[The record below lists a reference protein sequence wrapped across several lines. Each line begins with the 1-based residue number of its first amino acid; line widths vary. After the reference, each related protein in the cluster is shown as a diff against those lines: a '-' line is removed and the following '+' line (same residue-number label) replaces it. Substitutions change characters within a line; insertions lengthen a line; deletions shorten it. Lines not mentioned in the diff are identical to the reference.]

1 MRYVIAMV
9 FAVIGAGLMM
19 MFVSSDVASSI
30 VAGRRFD
37 NPDDVAD
44 LHAALFMALNVVG
57 LIVGWALGWMF
68 GSIVVPPEQVPE

>member
-1 MRYVIAMV
+1 MRYLIAMV

-19 MFVSSDVASSI
+19 MFVSSEVASTI

-44 LHAALFMALNVVG
+44 LHAALFMALNVAG
-57 LIVGWALGWMF
+57 LIVGWTLGWMF
-68 GSIVVPPEQVPE
+68 SGIVVPVEKAPE

>member
-68 GSIVVPPEQVPE
+68 GSIVVPPEKVPD

>member
-1 MRYVIAMV
+1 MRYLIAMV

-19 MFVSSDVASSI
+19 MFVSSEVASTI

-44 LHAALFMALNVVG
+44 LHAAVFMALNVAG
-57 LIVGWALGWMF
+57 LIVGWTLGWMF
-68 GSIVVPPEQVPE
+68 SGIVVPAEKAPE

>member
-68 GSIVVPPEQVPE
+68 GSIVVPPEKVPE

>member
-9 FAVIGAGLMM
+9 FAVIGAALMM
-19 MFVSSDVASSI
+19 MFVSSDVASTI

-57 LIVGWALGWMF
+57 LVAGWALGWMF
-68 GSIVVPPEQVPE
+68 GSIVVPPEKAPE

>member
-19 MFVSSDVASSI
+19 MFVSSDMASSI

-68 GSIVVPPEQVPE
+68 GSIVVPPEKVPE

>member
-9 FAVIGAGLMM
+9 FAVIGAALMM
-19 MFVSSDVASSI
+19 VFVSSDLATGI

-44 LHAALFMALNVVG
+44 MHTALFMAFNAVG
-57 LIVGWALGWMF
+57 LVGGWILGWLF
-68 GSIVVPPEQVPE
+68 GSIVVPPVQVPE

>member
-19 MFVSSDVASSI
+19 MFVSSDVASTI

-68 GSIVVPPEQVPE
+68 GSILVPPEKVPE

>member
-1 MRYVIAMV
+1 MRYLIAMV

-19 MFVSSDVASSI
+19 MFVSSDVATTI

-44 LHAALFMALNVVG
+44 LHAALFMALNVAG
-57 LIVGWALGWMF
+57 LIVGWTLGWMF
-68 GSIVVPPEQVPE
+68 SGIVVPVEKAPE

>member
-19 MFVSSDVASSI
+19 LFVSSDVATTV

-44 LHAALFMALNVVG
+44 FHALVFMALNVVG
-57 LIVGWALGWMF
+57 LIVGWAMGWMF
-68 GSIVVPPEQVPE
+68 GSIVVPPEKVPE

>member
-9 FAVIGAGLMM
+9 FAVIGAALMM
-19 MFVSSDVASSI
+19 MFVSSDVASTI

-57 LIVGWALGWMF
+57 LVVGWALGWMF
-68 GSIVVPPEQVPE
+68 GSIVVTPEKAPE

>member
-19 MFVSSDVASSI
+19 MFVSSDVASTI

-68 GSIVVPPEQVPE
+68 GSIVVPPEKVPE

>member
-9 FAVIGAGLMM
+9 FAVAGAGLMM
-19 MFVSSDVASSI
+19 MFVSSDVATMV

-44 LHAALFMALNVVG
+44 LHAAVFMALNVIG
-57 LIVGWALGWMF
+57 LIVGWGLGWMF
-68 GSIVVPPEQVPE
+68 GSIVVPPEKAPE